1 MDPLLHVLLLACC
14 RNSADVVI
22 CVFTAIPR
30 FSQTCNPVPLL
41 ILLNES
47 SAEVE
52 TLIIKQLLIH
62 RENMRNV
69 AITTLHLL
77 SWSPVDIFPYG
88 LLYTLLLVPHI
99 LLISMSVICIFFII
113 RCKRGGYT
121 VLRPVLLNESGV
133 EAFREALVST
143 AVITFNEITSQE
155 LWKN

>member
-14 RNSADVVI
+14 RNSADVI

-99 LLISMSVICIFFII
+99 LLISMSVICIFF
-113 RCKRGGYT
+113 YH
-121 VLRPVLLNESGV
+121 
-133 EAFREALVST
+133 
-143 AVITFNEITSQE
+143 
-155 LWKN
+155 